1 MIARVLEIVAKHSAE
16 HQPNPLP
23 DAWVL
28 SPASICMGDVRE
40 LAAEV
45 KRLQAVLADRRRAE
59 LIEVASRLCGDAG
72 VVDAVARAAVL
83 IDNCDD
89 ELSNPGVSQRRT
101 EEIRD
106 RRLREARERHNGRG
120 A

>member
-1 MIARVLEIVAKHSAE
+1 LIARVLEIVAKHSAE

-28 SPASICMGDVRE
+28 SPTDGICMGDVRG

-72 VVDAVARAAVL
+72 VVDAVARAAAL

-89 ELSNPGVSQRRT
+89 ELSNPGVSQRRA

-106 RRLREARERHNGRG
+106 RRYNGRG